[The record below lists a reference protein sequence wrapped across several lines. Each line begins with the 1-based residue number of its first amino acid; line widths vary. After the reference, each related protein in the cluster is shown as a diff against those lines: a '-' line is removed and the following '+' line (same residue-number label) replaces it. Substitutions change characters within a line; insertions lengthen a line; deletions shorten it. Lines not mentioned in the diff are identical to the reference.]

1 MIEKVPSLQGGGAF
15 WFTDLTTPDELYI
28 FPVLISMAFAAE
40 EVCILSSTLNMCYV
54 FTVLI
59 EKARSFLPAQYKS
72 TPGGKAYAATDDEY
86 EQSTGCSDVPIINEH
101 LQGINSSSHL

>member
-1 MIEKVPSLQGGGAF
+1 
-15 WFTDLTTPDELYI
+15 
-28 FPVLISMAFAAE
+28 
-40 EVCILSSTLNMCYV
+40 MCYV

-101 LQGINSSSHL
+101 LQGINSSSHLQGIQTYWQCMTRRCLLMTKFGVVEKEC